1 MLLVFVWTDEN
12 GRFRTRGCHTSY
24 TLCTS
29 INVCPVRDA
38 TVQMYYNRFRVFM
51 SMGESD
57 PNTLRVD
64 AHFSEKLR
72 KRFPFSKVSE
82 LM

>member
-1 MLLVFVWTDEN
+1 
-12 GRFRTRGCHTSY
+12 
-24 TLCTS
+24 
-29 INVCPVRDA
+29 
-38 TVQMYYNRFRVFM
+38 
-51 SMGESD
+51 MGESD